1 MPELKAL
8 QQVIAVRNIIG
19 PDNAVF
25 SRVLK
30 LDPTNRDPEA
40 LMWCS
45 PKHTPM
51 LNQVQAGVLL
61 VPADASLSPQPGCT
75 YVLVD
80 DPRMAFMKVLRAFF
94 VPKKTPSI
102 AATAVIHPSVRLGT
116 GISIGEHVVIEENC
130 EIGDQCSIG
139 HNTVIR
145 DSTLI
150 GKNVTIGSN
159 CTIGGV
165 GFGYEK
171 DEEGIFQLIP
181 HLGNVILS
189 DHVEIGNNTC
199 IDRAVLGSTLLGES
213 ARVDNLVHIA
223 HGVTIGKNSMIIA
236 NAMIAGSVSVGDD
249 SWVAPSASVL
259 NQKKLGSGVTIGMAA
274 VVVKDV
280 PDGQTIAG
288 SPGEEIS
295 VYVQKRKL
303 LQELIQKKM

>member
-19 PDNAVF
+19 SGDAVF

-30 LDPTNRDPEA
+30 LDPTNRDSEA

-45 PKHTPM
+45 AKNLVV
-51 LNQVQAGVLL
+51 LNQVQAGVILT
-61 VPADASLSPQPGCT
+61 PADAQFTPQPGCT

-94 VPKKTPSI
+94 VPKKPATI
-102 AATAVIHPSVRLGT
+102 ASTAVIHPSVKLGA
-116 GISIGEHVVIEENC
+116 GICIGEHVVIEENC
-130 EIGDQCSIG
+130 QIGDHCSIG

-150 GKNVTIGSN
+150 GKHVTIGSN

-171 DEEGIFQLIP
+171 DEDGFFQLIP

-199 IDRAVLGSTLLGES
+199 IDRAVLGSTMLGE
-213 ARVDNLVHIA
+213 AAKVDNLVHIA
-223 HGVTIGKNSMIIA
+223 HGVSIGKNSMIIA
-236 NAMIAGSVSVGDD
+236 NAMIAGSVSVGDN

-259 NQKKLGSGVTIGMAA
+259 NQKKLGSSVTIGMAA

-303 LQELIQKKM
+303 LQELIQKNM